1 MLPNVHFEKA
11 FRKTF
16 FFIILQNIYDALA
29 SLRQSYVD
37 FVWPEYFWNP
47 TNRRLNTYIKAIQ
60 SNEFVGVNAHH
71 EQMVTHVTV

>member
-16 FFIILQNIYDALA
+16 FFFKSSYKIFMMRWG

-37 FVWPEYFWNP
+37 FV
-47 TNRRLNTYIKAIQ
+47 
-60 SNEFVGVNAHH
+60 
-71 EQMVTHVTV
+71 

>member
-11 FRKTF
+11 FRKTFFF

-37 FVWPEYFWNP
+37 FV
-47 TNRRLNTYIKAIQ
+47 
-60 SNEFVGVNAHH
+60 
-71 EQMVTHVTV
+71 

>member
-11 FRKTF
+11 FRKTFF

-37 FVWPEYFWNP
+37 FV
-47 TNRRLNTYIKAIQ
+47 
-60 SNEFVGVNAHH
+60 
-71 EQMVTHVTV
+71 